1 MLSPLLHWKMF
12 VVAAKDLL
20 QLLTKDS
27 KILGTGEITE
37 PP

>member
-1 MLSPLLHWKMF
+1 MF
-12 VVAAKDLL
+12 VVIVKDLL

-27 KILGTGEITE
+27 KILGTGEKNE